1 MIIKIAKI
9 LLFFAAVHFPILS
22 PFYSPNK
29 GSRHIRASIITSPC
43 LVVVCKQKIEAKF
56 ACFSSHIC
64 AHWGNFESKTC
75 KRFWEF
81 DNKICFWAVNQTC
94 CFDAFRAMY
103 KNRVKNNRLFLYFC
117 SFSSCD
123 QGNPEGNLFSNFSK
137 TNTVITHFLS
147 YFYTCTGYY
156 YNRFF

>member
-94 CFDAFRAMY
+94 CFDEFRAMY
-103 KNRVKNNRLFLYFC
+103 KNRVKNNRNIFFWISALLCSQYFVHFPHSKYPTVCLLC
-117 SFSSCD
+117 STY
-123 QGNPEGNLFSNFSK
+123 L
-137 TNTVITHFLS
+137 
-147 YFYTCTGYY
+147 
-156 YNRFF
+156 